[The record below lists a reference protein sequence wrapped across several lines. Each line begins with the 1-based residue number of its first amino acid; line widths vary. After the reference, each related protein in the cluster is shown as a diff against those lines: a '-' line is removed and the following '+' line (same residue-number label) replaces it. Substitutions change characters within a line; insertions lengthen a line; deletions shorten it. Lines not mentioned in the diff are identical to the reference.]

1 MSLAETINILQFGN
15 GNFLRGFADWVF
27 QQLNDRRILEAGI
40 HSVQIHTPKLDERML
55 RQNNQF
61 HVWIAGLE
69 NGQKVDRIDRINCIK
84 KYSSIFDSY
93 EEYLKIAEN
102 AELRWVIS
110 NTTEVGIIFDTQDDS
125 YLKIPKTFP
134 GKLTALLFRRFD
146 FFEGDAAKGLQI
158 LPCEL
163 IEKNGEKLK
172 ECVLAYAQL
181 WQLPKSF
188 EDWLNESVLFYNSLV
203 DRIVPGFPKEKI
215 NSIEEKPG
223 GKDELLVMAEPYYF
237 WAIEGAEKLKSEIDW
252 EKAGLNVKFVKNL
265 EVYRSRK
272 VRILNGAHT
281 ALVPYAYLKG
291 FRDVRTAVENPEIY
305 HFLKTLIYEEIIPT
319 LALPEKELRDFADSV
334 LERFT
339 NPFIDHKLQ
348 SIALNSISKFRVRVL
363 PSICTFYRQRGILPE
378 NLIISFAVLL
388 IFYKGKFKEELLP
401 IQDDNEVLKFFDESW
416 KKSDFNLAVETIL
429 ANQEIWGQDLNLLSG
444 LKEQL
449 VKEIDKILKV

>member
-1 MSLAETINILQFGN
+1 M
-15 GNFLRGFADWVF
+15 
-27 QQLNDRRILEAGI
+27 
-40 HSVQIHTPKLDERML
+40 
-55 RQNNQF
+55 
-61 HVWIAGLE
+61 
-69 NGQKVDRIDRINCIK
+69 
-84 KYSSIFDSY
+84 
-93 EEYLKIAEN
+93 
-102 AELRWVIS
+102 
-110 NTTEVGIIFDTQDDS
+110 
-125 YLKIPKTFP
+125 
-134 GKLTALLFRRFD
+134 
-146 FFEGDAAKGLQI
+146 
-158 LPCEL
+158 
-163 IEKNGEKLK
+163 
-172 ECVLAYAQL
+172 
-181 WQLPKSF
+181 
-188 EDWLNESVLFYNSLV
+188 
-203 DRIVPGFPKEKI
+203 
-215 NSIEEKPG
+215 
-223 GKDELLVMAEPYYF
+223 
-237 WAIEGAEKLKSEIDW
+237 
-252 EKAGLNVKFVKNL
+252 NVKFVKNL

>member
-223 GKDELLVMAEPYYF
+223 
-237 WAIEGAEKLKSEIDW
+237 EKMSCW
-252 EKAGLNVKFVKNL
+252 SW
-265 EVYRSRK
+265 RS
-272 VRILNGAHT
+272 
-281 ALVPYAYLKG
+281 
-291 FRDVRTAVENPEIY
+291 
-305 HFLKTLIYEEIIPT
+305 LIT
-319 LALPEKELRDFADSV
+319 FGR
-334 LERFT
+334 
-339 NPFIDHKLQ
+339 
-348 SIALNSISKFRVRVL
+348 SK
-363 PSICTFYRQRGILPE
+363 
-378 NLIISFAVLL
+378 
-388 IFYKGKFKEELLP
+388 
-401 IQDDNEVLKFFDESW
+401 VLKNSRVKLTG
-416 KKSDFNLAVETIL
+416 KKLD
-429 ANQEIWGQDLNLLSG
+429 
-444 LKEQL
+444 
-449 VKEIDKILKV
+449 